1 MCTGLEPL
9 LFGTA
14 ATAGAAATTGLIGAA
29 GAMTAGGAF
38 TLASTGL
45 QVMSAMNRGGQQQ
58 DMANYQ
64 AAQANADAQ
73 VEREVA
79 QVNADKIRK
88 AAKSQQSSARS
99 ALAASGVV
107 ADSGT
112 PLVIQG
118 DIIERGEGDALTE
131 LLTGVRKGQKLDSE
145 ASGLRVA
152 GSNAKAQGY
161 SSAAG
166 SLLATGGSMGSKYGG
181 GVRAEQAPAPL
192 VYRS

>member
-38 TLASTGL
+38 TLASTGF
-45 QVMSAMNRGGQQQ
+45 QMMSSMNKGSQQQ

-73 VEREVA
+73 SLREVS
-79 QVNADKIRK
+79 QVNAEKIRRAGK
-88 AAKSQQSSARS
+88 TQQSAARS
-99 ALAASGVV
+99 ALAASGVMTD
-107 ADSGT
+107 AGT
-112 PLVIQG
+112 PLMIQG
-118 DIIERGEGDALTE
+118 QIEQNSESDALTE
-131 LLTGVRKGQKLDSE
+131 LLTGVRGGKKLDAE

-161 SSAAG
+161 AGAAG
-166 SLLATGGSMGSKYGG
+166 SLLAMGGSMGSKYGELKKPTD
-181 GVRAEQAPAPL
+181 RL
-192 VYRS
+192 F

>member
-1 MCTGLEPL
+1 MC
-9 LFGTA
+9 FS
-14 ATAGAAATTGLIGAA
+14 
-29 GAMTAGGAF
+29 AMTMFQIA
-38 TLASTGL
+38 ASAMSA
-45 QVMSAMNRGGQQQ
+45 MSAMNKGSQQQ

-73 VEREVA
+73 AEREVG

-107 ADSGT
+107 ADAGT
-112 PLVIQG
+112 PLTIQG
-118 DIIERGEGDALTE
+118 DIINRGEGDALTE
-131 LLTGVRKGQKLDSE
+131 LLTGVRKGQRLDSE

-161 SSAAG
+161 AGAAG
-166 SLLATGGSMGSKYGG
+166 SLLATGGKLGSKYGG
-181 GVRAEQAPAPL
+181 GLTADTGFTYYGQ
-192 VYRS
+192 

>member
-1 MCTGLEPL
+1 MCTGMEI
-9 LFGTA
+9 FA
-14 ATAGAAATTGLIGAA
+14 I
-29 GAMTAGGAF
+29 
-38 TLASTGL
+38 ASTAM
-45 QVMSAMNRGGQQQ
+45 QAMSTISKGNQAQ

-64 AAQANADAQ
+64 AKQANADAQ

-131 LLTGVRKGQKLDSE
+131 LLTGARKGQKLDTE
-145 ASGLRVA
+145 AAGLRVA
-152 GSNAKAQGY
+152 GKNAKAQ
-161 SSAAG
+161 SRASAFG
-166 SLLATGGSMGSKYGG
+166 SLLSTGAQMGSKYGG
-181 GVRAEQAPAPL
+181 SMGGASTPRGNNPDEWD
-192 VYRS
+192 S

>member
-1 MCTGLEPL
+1 MCTGME
-9 LFGTA
+9 
-14 ATAGAAATTGLIGAA
+14 I
-29 GAMTAGGAF
+29 F
-38 TLASTGL
+38 TLISGGM
-45 QVMSAMNRGGQQQ
+45 QMMSSISKGQQQQ

-64 AAQANADAQ
+64 ASQAQADAQ

-131 LLTGVRKGQKLDSE
+131 LLTGVRKGQKLDTE

-152 GSNAKAQGY
+152 GGNAKAQGY

-181 GVRAEQAPAPL
+181 GSKSDSGFTYYGL
-192 VYRS
+192 

>member
-1 MCTGLEPL
+1 MC
-9 LFGTA
+9 FS
-14 ATAGAAATTGLIGAA
+14 
-29 GAMTAGGAF
+29 AMTMFQIA
-38 TLASTGL
+38 ASA
-45 QVMSAMNRGGQQQ
+45 MSAMSSISKGQQQQ

-118 DIIERGEGDALTE
+118 DIIDRGEQDALTE

-152 GSNAKAQGY
+152 GSNAKAQG
-161 SSAAG
+161 
-166 SLLATGGSMGSKYGG
+166 
-181 GVRAEQAPAPL
+181 
-192 VYRS
+192 

>member
-1 MCTGLEPL
+1 MCTGME
-9 LFGTA
+9 F
-14 ATAGAAATTGLIGAA
+14 
-29 GAMTAGGAF
+29 MM
-38 TLASTGL
+38 LASTGM
-45 QVMSAMNRGGQQQ
+45 QMMSSISNGQQQQ

-73 VEREVA
+73 AEREVA

-107 ADSGT
+107 ADAGT
-112 PLVIQG
+112 PLMIQG

-131 LLTGVRKGQKLDSE
+131 LLTGTRKGRKLDAE

-152 GSNAKAQGY
+152 GSNAKANGY
-161 SSAAG
+161 ANAAG
-166 SLLATGGSMGSKYGG
+166 SLLATGGEIGSKYGG
-181 GVRAEQAPAPL
+181 FGGSSYPL
-192 VYRS
+192 GNNPDEWNA

>member
-1 MCTGLEPL
+1 MC
-9 LFGTA
+9 FS
-14 ATAGAAATTGLIGAA
+14 
-29 GAMTAGGAF
+29 AMTMFQIA
-38 TLASTGL
+38 ASA
-45 QVMSAMNRGGQQQ
+45 MSAMSSISKGQQQQ

-118 DIIERGEGDALTE
+118 DIIDRGEQDALTE

-166 SLLATGGSMGSKYGG
+166 SLLATGGKMGSKYGG
-181 GVRAEQAPAPL
+181 GFGGTSYPRGNNPDE
-192 VYRS
+192 Y

>member
-1 MCTGLEPL
+1 MCTGIEWT
-9 LFGTA
+9 FGNIL
-14 ATAGAAATTGLIGAA
+14 AAASA
-29 GAMTAGGAF
+29 GMQAMSSISKG
-38 TLASTGL
+38 
-45 QVMSAMNRGGQQQ
+45 QQQQ

-64 AAQANADAQ
+64 AAQAQADAQ

-107 ADSGT
+107 ADAGT
-112 PLVIQG
+112 PLMIQG
-118 DIIERGEGDALTE
+118 DIIDRGEGDALIE
-131 LLTGVRKGQKLDSE
+131 LLTGTRKGQKLDTE

-161 SSAAG
+161 AGAAG
-166 SLLATGGSMGSKYGG
+166 SLLATGGKLGSKYGG
-181 GVRAEQAPAPL
+181 GFGGTIYPRGNNPDEWNN
-192 VYRS
+192 

>member
-1 MCTGLEPL
+1 MCTGMEIFSLVS
-9 LFGTA
+9 
-14 ATAGAAATTGLIGAA
+14 
-29 GAMTAGGAF
+29 GGF
-38 TLASTGL
+38 
-45 QVMSAMNRGGQQQ
+45 QMMSSISKGQQQQ

-64 AAQANADAQ
+64 AAQAQADAQ

-107 ADSGT
+107 ADAGT
-112 PLVIQG
+112 PLMIQG
-118 DIIERGEGDALTE
+118 DIIDRGEQDALTE
-131 LLTGVRKGQKLDSE
+131 LLTGSRKGQKLDTE

-161 SSAAG
+161 SNAAG
-166 SLLATGGSMGSKYGG
+166 SLLSTGKAFGSKYGG
-181 GVRAEQAPAPL
+181 GFGGTSYPRGNNPDE
-192 VYRS
+192 Y